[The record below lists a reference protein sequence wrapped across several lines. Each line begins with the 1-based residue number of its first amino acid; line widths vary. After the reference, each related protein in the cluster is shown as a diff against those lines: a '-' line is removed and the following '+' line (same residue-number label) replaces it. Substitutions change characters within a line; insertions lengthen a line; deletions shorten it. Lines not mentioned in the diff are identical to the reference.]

1 MLFESVTLTAKLKV
15 PLVVGVPETAPE
27 LVLKVSPAGSWP
39 DEIENV

>member
-1 MLFESVTLTAKLKV
+1 MPLESVTLRAKVEV